1 MSGIYWS
8 EGSARVKDYSA
19 LTRNGK
25 TVVTIKL
32 EVTDPYD
39 LSHILRNLDE
49 TQRAATPPPPAKT
62 RAKKPNLRLAAPLLQ
77 IAHHRGDGE

>member
-8 EGSARVKDYSA
+8 EGCARVKDYSA

-25 TVVTIKL
+25 TVVTIKI
-32 EVTDPYD
+32 EVADTYE

-49 TQRAATPPPPAKT
+49 AQREAAPPPPAKSRT
-62 RAKKPNLRLAAPLLQ
+62 KKPNLRLAAPLLQ
-77 IAHHRGDGE
+77 LTHRRGDSE